1 MAMTV
6 SELQVVVGADTKG
19 AESALSSL
27 GSKVGS
33 VGSSIAT
40 AFGGA
45 ALAGIAG
52 LTAGLGA
59 AVAAATS
66 FESQMSAVKAV
77 SGATAGEMA
86 QLQGL
91 ALKLGADTSFSAKEA
106 AKGIEELV
114 KAGISIGDVM
124 SGAASA
130 SLSLAAAGAISV
142 GDAAEIAA
150 NAMNQF
156 GLQGKDL
163 AGVAD
168 LIAGAAN
175 ASAIDVGDFKFSLAA
190 VGAVANT
197 VGFSFK
203 DTATAIALLGQAG
216 IKGSDAGTSLKTML
230 MSLQPQTKAQIA
242 LFRELGLLTKDGGN
256 AFFDASGKVKGMAE
270 VAGTL
275 QNALKGMTQ
284 QQKLA
289 TLETIFGSDA
299 IRAAAV
305 FANEGADGFNEMA
318 AAMGKV
324 TADEVAKERLNNL
337 KGSVEQLT
345 GSLETA
351 AISVGLKLT
360 PMLKGLVDAAT
371 ALVNDAT
378 PGIEAFAERLT
389 AAFETAKNALS
400 DVYTI
405 FTEKAT
411 DGALEG
417 LLSNLGLSEANVIAI
432 TETIGQIG
440 DAWRTV
446 KQVFGEGWEP
456 SAQVEPLALAAGNA
470 ATKVKELGGALG
482 TVATKASEMGTG
494 ESFGRAVATLGESA
508 KNASDRLGEL
518 GTAIGLLNDAS
529 GGTSSK
535 LDAMALGIRTL
546 GTVAELGALNL
557 KFLIDTTITAG
568 TVAVNSATLFGSLGV
583 ALAKLATGD
592 VPGYEA
598 AMKRAG
604 QAMLDNAT
612 VIEGWKTRTTA
623 TVSEGA
629 NSIGTLIEQ
638 GTTRARNATDI
649 NMNDAAAITGTSSLL
664 IRNLLETNTAD
675 AATAVDTNMAQVAT
689 ATETNMGAAVTA
701 VEAAGP
707 QMAAAAESAA
717 SGAVSAVE
725 GQAGPA
731 SAAGRSVGDS
741 IGSGLV
747 AGIKSW
753 LGSVIAAG
761 AELAAAAV
769 GAARGPEGADA
780 HSPSRK
786 MIELGKDMTAG
797 LEQGLSESGVGAAM
811 VAQIR
816 DMMAAAR
823 EYVPVAGEIKRVE
836 GEISQIRERAQTE
849 ALFRAKEMVV
859 IDSESLRLK
868 QAQVSLERD
877 LLPLR
882 QDLARATREISDIE
896 RGSLTE
902 RTGLIEMDGERKKL
916 RLQQIDLEKQLIGLD
931 SGSKKAKTIQEQIDK
946 LREQD
951 RALALEGERI
961 NLTNQIAATGARVR
975 REQLDDQARG
985 QQAVIDLI
993 GEQIAT
999 LAAERAVFNA
1009 NEAVIKNATDNE
1021 IAYRNQLIAVF
1032 RAEGQPIQDR
1042 ITAGLLLI
1050 DQLEKEGKIGKEL
1063 ADALRSVAKEAGAS
1077 AEATKGLG
1085 TAASEAGPQIDAAA
1099 EKAQALASAAE
1110 SVANKYDKAANKVRE
1125 FVREAKETPFIDQE
1139 NPKARLQ
1146 KRAMGGP
1153 VSAGRAYVVGDGG
1166 RPELFVPSSSGA
1178 ILPRVPESFG
1188 GGTTVVNVTVQG
1200 SLIHERE
1207 LEQVVTRAV
1216 GGGLRSGARLI

>member
-1 MAMTV
+1 V
-6 SELQVVVGADTKG
+6 RLP
-19 AESALSSL
+19 
-27 GSKVGS
+27 
-33 VGSSIAT
+33 
-40 AFGGA
+40 
-45 ALAGIAG
+45 
-52 LTAGLGA
+52 
-59 AVAAATS
+59 
-66 FESQMSAVKAV
+66 
-77 SGATAGEMA
+77 
-86 QLQGL
+86 
-91 ALKLGADTSFSAKEA
+91 DTSFSAKEA

-114 KAGISIGDVM
+114 KAGISVGDVM

-197 VGFSFK
+197 VGFTFK

-351 AISVGLKLT
+351 AISAGLKFT
-360 PMLKGLVDAAT
+360 PALKGMVDGAT
-371 ALVNDAT
+371 ELVNGAT
-378 PGIEAFAERLT
+378 PGIEAFAERSSSALVT
-389 AAFETAKNALS
+389 AGVL
-400 DVYTI
+400 
-405 FTEKAT
+405 
-411 DGALEG
+411 
-417 LLSNLGLSEANVIAI
+417 
-432 TETIGQIG
+432 IG
-440 DAWRTV
+440 DSWRTV
-446 KQVFGEGWEP
+446 QQVFGEGWEP
-456 SAQVEPLALAAGNA
+456 SASIDPMVNAVGIAATSVRDATVIIADSWRTVQQVFGEGWEPSSEIDPLVNSVGKAAVAVKDLADGIVEAAARAGAAGAWDAVARGLDNLQHTIEFTGDRFNELAATFERVGQSTSGAMKPVDALAAIIRGA
-470 ATKVKELGGALG
+470 ALGFEYATVMLDGWIDGALSG
-482 TVATKASEMGTG
+482 INIATN
-494 ESFGRAVATLGESA
+494 FAVGLS
-508 KNASDRLGEL
+508 SL
-518 GTAIGLLNDAS
+518 GTAMRA
-529 GGTSSK
+529 
-535 LDAMALGIRTL
+535 
-546 GTVAELGALNL
+546 
-557 KFLIDTTITAG
+557 
-568 TVAVNSATLFGSLGV
+568 
-583 ALAKLATGD
+583 LATGD
-592 VPGYEA
+592 MDLLRNSVVDAREA
-598 AMKRAG
+598 FAAG
-604 QAMLDNAT
+604 
-612 VIEGWKTRTTA
+612 ITA
-623 TVSEGA
+623 AE
-629 NSIGTLIEQ
+629 EY
-638 GTTRARNATDI
+638 RARGLERVAAQAT
-649 NMNDAAAITGTSSLL
+649 ITAQMVGDGMS
-664 IRNLLETNTAD
+664 
-675 AATAVDTNMAQVAT
+675 QVAT
-689 ATETNMGAAVTA
+689 ATETNMAAAVTA
-701 VEAAGP
+701 MEAAGP
-707 QMAAAAESAA
+707 QMASAAESAA
-717 SGAVSAVE
+717 SGAVDAVE

-753 LGSVIAAG
+753 IGSVISAG

-786 MIELGKDMTAG
+786 MIELGRDMTAG
-797 LEQGLSESGVGAAM
+797 LEQGLSEAGVGAAM

-816 DMMAAAR
+816 DFMAAAR

-849 ALFRAKEMVV
+849 ALFRAKEMVT
-859 IDSESLRLK
+859 IDSEALRLK

-882 QDLARATREISDIE
+882 QDLARATREVADIE
-896 RGSLTE
+896 RGSLSE

-931 SGSKKAKTIQEQIDK
+931 SGSKKAKAIQEQIDK

-993 GEQIAT
+993 GEQIAV

-1032 RAEGQPIQDR
+1032 RGEGQPILDR
-1042 ITAGLLLI
+1042 INAGLLLV
-1050 DQLEKEGKIGKEL
+1050 DQLEKEGSISKEL
-1063 ADALRSVAKEAGAS
+1063 AEALRGVAKAAGSS
-1077 AEATKGLG
+1077 ADATKGLA
-1085 TAASEAGPQIDAAA
+1085 TAAGEAAPQI
-1099 EKAQALASAAE
+1099 ESAAQKLKSMTGSFD
-1110 SVANKYDKAANKVRE
+1110 SVKNAAKDAERAVAKYVGTLNELPDGK
-1125 FVREAKETPFIDQE
+1125 FGGSLSS
-1139 NPKARLQ
+1139 RLE
-1146 KRAMGGP
+1146 KRANGGP
-1153 VSAGRAYVVGDGG
+1153 VTAGRAYVVGDGG
-1166 RPELFVPSSSGA
+1166 RPELFVPRTSGT
-1178 ILPRVPESFG
+1178 ILPRVPMSG
-1188 GGTTVVNVTVQG
+1188 GGSQTVVNVTVQG
-1200 SLIHERE
+1200 SLIHERQ
-1207 LEQVVTRAV
+1207 LQQVITEAV

>member
-27 GSKVGS
+27 GAKVGS
-33 VGSSIAT
+33 AGGAIAT

-59 AVAAATS
+59 SVAAATS

-91 ALKLGADTSFSAKEA
+91 ALQLGKDTSFSAKEA
-106 AKGIEELV
+106 AQGIEELV

-124 SGAASA
+124 GGAASA
-130 SLSLAAAGAISV
+130 SLSLAAAGAVSV
-142 GDAAEIAA
+142 ADAAEIAA

-230 MSLQPQTKAQIA
+230 LNLQPTTKEQIS
-242 LFRELGLLTKDGGN
+242 LFRQLGLLTRDGAN
-256 AFFDASGKVKGMAE
+256 AFFDASGKVKSMAE

-305 FANEGADGFNEMA
+305 FANEGAEGFNEMA

-371 ALVNDAT
+371 QMVNDAT
-378 PGIEAFAERLT
+378 PGLEAFAERLT
-389 AAFETAKNALS
+389 GAFEAVRLTAIDLLDIFNGGDSFDAAFERLATVFPESVALGIVDS
-400 DVYTI
+400 VRQ
-405 FTEKAT
+405 
-411 DGALEG
+411 L
-417 LLSNLGLSEANVIAI
+417 
-432 TETIGQIG
+432 G
-440 DAWRTV
+440 DAWRTM
-446 KQVFGEGWEP
+446 QQAMAGEWEP
-456 SAQVEPLALAAGNA
+456 SAEIEGLASAAGNA
-470 ATKVKELGGALG
+470 VLAVQSLGSAVATVVERASALG
-482 TVATKASEMGTG
+482 TGDALSRSVG
-494 ESFGRAVATLGESA
+494 TLGEVA
-508 KNASDRLGEL
+508 GVARDRMGEL
-518 GTAIGLLNDAS
+518 GAAIDLLNQTS
-529 GGTSSK
+529 GGTSAK
-535 LDAMALGIRTL
+535 LDVLALGIRTL
-546 GTVAELGALNL
+546 GTVAELGALNMKL
-557 KFLIDTTITAG
+557 VIDTTITAG
-568 TVAVNSATLFGSLGV
+568 TVAVNAAALFGNLGAALV
-583 ALAKLATGD
+583 ALATGD
-592 VPGYEA
+592 LPGYEA
-598 AMKRAG
+598 ALQRAAV
-604 QAMLDNAT
+604 AMLANAE
-612 VIEGWKTRTTA
+612 VAANWATRTTT
-623 TVSEGA
+623 TVGA
-629 NSIGTLIEQ
+629 AAEAVGTLIEQ
-638 GTTRARNATDI
+638 GTARA
-649 NMNDAAAITGTSSLL
+649 
-664 IRNLLETNTAD
+664 
-675 AATAVDTNMAQVAT
+675 AT
-689 ATETNMGAAVTA
+689 ATETNMTAAVTA
-701 VEAAGP
+701 VESAGP
-707 QMAAAAESAA
+707 QMEQAAGSAARRAAAAVEAQRGAA
-717 SGAVSAVE
+717 E
-725 GQAGPA
+725 
-731 SAAGRSVGDS
+731 AAGQSVGDG

-753 LGSVIAAG
+753 IGSVIAAG

-786 MIELGKDMTAG
+786 MIALGQDMAAG
-797 LEQGLSESGVGAAM
+797 LEQGLAEAGVGAAM

-816 DMMAAAR
+816 DFMAAAR

-836 GEISQIRERAQTE
+836 NEIKTIRDQAQTE
-849 ALFRAKEMVV
+849 ALFRAKEMVT
-859 IDSESLRLK
+859 IDSEALRLK

-877 LLPLR
+877 LIPLR
-882 QDLARATREISDIE
+882 QDLARATREVADIE
-896 RGSLTE
+896 RGSLSE
-902 RTGLIEMDGERKKL
+902 RTGLIAMDGERKKL
-916 RLQQIDLEKQLIGLD
+916 RLQQIELEKQLIGLD
-931 SGSKKAKTIQEQIDK
+931 SGSKKAKAIQEQIDK

-951 RALALEGERI
+951 RALALEAERI
-961 NLTNQIAATGARVR
+961 NLTNQVAATGARIR
-975 REQLDDQARG
+975 KEQLDDQARG
-985 QQAVIDLI
+985 QQAVIDMI
-993 GEQIAT
+993 GEQIAV

-1009 NEAVIKNATDNE
+1009 NEAVIKQATDNE

-1032 RAEGQPIQDR
+1032 RAEGQPILDR
-1042 ITAGLLLI
+1042 INAGIALV
-1050 DQLEKEGKIGKEL
+1050 DQLEKEGKIGKEV
-1063 ADALRSVAKEAGAS
+1063 ADALRALAKEAGAS

-1085 TAASEAGPQIDAAA
+1085 TAASEAAPQI
-1099 EKAQALASAAE
+1099 ESAAQKVKAMTGSFD
-1110 SVANKYDKAANKVRE
+1110 SVKNAATGAERAVAKYIGTLNDLPDGKFGGSLNE
-1125 FVREAKETPFIDQE
+1125 
-1139 NPKARLQ
+1139 RLQ
-1146 KRAMGGP
+1146 RRAMGGP
-1153 VSAGRAYVVGDGG
+1153 VTAGRPYIVGDGG
-1166 RPELFVPSSSGA
+1166 RPELFVPSSSGT
-1178 ILPRVPESFG
+1178 ILPRVPELG
-1188 GGTTVVNVTVQG
+1188 GGSQTVVNVTVQG

-1207 LEQVVTRAV
+1207 LEQVVLNAM
-1216 GGGLRSGARLI
+1216 GGGMRRGLTLGVR